1 MRELAL
7 HILDVVENALE
18 ANARHI
24 ELIVIE
30 DHTTDRLTI
39 TVRDDGRGM
48 DAETVQKVRDPF
60 YTTRT
65 TRHVG
70 LGVPLLDAAA
80 ERCAGGLDIQ
90 STPGQGTTLTAT
102 FQHSHIDR
110 APLGDM
116 PSTLMG
122 ILLREQAFDLS
133 YAHRIR
139 VGTCD
144 HIFELDTREI
154 RQQLGDVPL
163 AAPAVRRWLG
173 EYIAQGE
180 RGLEEKAC
188 LS

>member
-7 HILDVVENALE
+7 HILDIVENALE
-18 ANARHI
+18 ADAHHV
-24 ELIVIE
+24 ELVVVE
-30 DHTTDRLTI
+30 DHVTDRLTI

-48 DAETVQKVRDPF
+48 DAKTVQQVRDPF

-70 LGVPLLDAAA
+70 LGIPLLDAAA
-80 ERCAGGLDIQ
+80 ERCAGRLDIQ
-90 STPGQGTTLTAT
+90 STPGKGTVLTAT

-116 PSTLMG
+116 PGTLMG

-133 YAHRIR
+133 YTHQIQVRS
-139 VGTCD
+139 GKHT
-144 HIFELDTREI
+144 FELDTREI
-154 RQQLGDVPL
+154 KQQLGDIPL
-163 AAPAVRRWLG
+163 ATPAIRRWLG

-188 LS
+188 QN

>member
-18 ANARHI
+18 ADARNI
-24 ELIVIE
+24 ELIVLE
-30 DHTTDRLTI
+30 DYATDRLTI

-48 DAETVQKVRDPF
+48 DAETVLRVRDPF

-70 LGVPLLDAAA
+70 LGIPLLNAAA

-90 STPGQGTTLTAT
+90 STPGKGTTLTAT

-116 PSTLMG
+116 PGTLMG
-122 ILLREQAFDLS
+122 ILLREQGFDLS
-133 YAHRIR
+133 YAHQIR
-139 VGTCD
+139 VGVCT
-144 HIFELDTREI
+144 HTFELDTRQI

-163 AAPAVRRWLG
+163 ATPAVRRWLG

-180 RGLEEKAC
+180 RGIEENAC
-188 LS
+188 LN